1 MKSSFSF
8 KLLSAVVLAAV
19 VLYFVVEIY
28 QYLDNPFSTTLT
40 YESAAE
46 DSISLT
52 GWIVRR
58 EESFH
63 ADAATVTHSLSEGA
77 RAATGETIAVAY
89 QSAAALDT
97 VSRIETLELQ
107 LQQLEFAHT
116 SYLNA
121 DAALKL
127 DTTITG
133 SILSARRQF
142 ASGDY
147 SAAADE
153 LSALKAAVLKRSH
166 TYSSAEEI
174 QADIAAVQ
182 SELSALRA
190 TLTGAQYIAAPR
202 SGIYS
207 AVCDGYESVLTP
219 DILPSVTPSS
229 LQHITPGE
237 NTGNVG
243 KMIYG
248 DTWYYAAVLDEQYVE
263 VLRPGQIVTLRLAKG
278 LERDIDV
285 TVESVSEPEGGQAA
299 VVLSCAEYLPQVT
312 TLRRQAASLVMDTY
326 EGLRIPSSALRMDED
341 GVLGVYCVAGITAR
355 FKPVEVVYRGSG
367 YTLVRPAADASDS
380 ATLRRGDEIILT
392 ATRLEDG
399 IVVR

>member
-63 ADAATVTHSLSEGA
+63 ANAATVTHTLSEGA
-77 RAATGETIAVAY
+77 RAGTGETIAVAY

-142 ASGDY
+142 SSGDY

-166 TYSSAEEI
+166 T
-174 QADIAAVQ
+174 
-182 SELSALRA
+182 
-190 TLTGAQYIAAPR
+190 
-202 SGIYS
+202 
-207 AVCDGYESVLTP
+207 
-219 DILPSVTPSS
+219 
-229 LQHITPGE
+229 
-237 NTGNVG
+237 
-243 KMIYG
+243 
-248 DTWYYAAVLDEQYVE
+248 
-263 VLRPGQIVTLRLAKG
+263 
-278 LERDIDV
+278 
-285 TVESVSEPEGGQAA
+285 
-299 VVLSCAEYLPQVT
+299 
-312 TLRRQAASLVMDTY
+312 
-326 EGLRIPSSALRMDED
+326 
-341 GVLGVYCVAGITAR
+341 
-355 FKPVEVVYRGSG
+355 
-367 YTLVRPAADASDS
+367 
-380 ATLRRGDEIILT
+380 
-392 ATRLEDG
+392 
-399 IVVR
+399 